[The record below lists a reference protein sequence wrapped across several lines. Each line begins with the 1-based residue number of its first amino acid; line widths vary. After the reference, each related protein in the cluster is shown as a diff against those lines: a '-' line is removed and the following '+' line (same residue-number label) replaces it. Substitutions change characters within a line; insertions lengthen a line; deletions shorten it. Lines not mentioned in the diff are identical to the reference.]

1 MPGQGHNSNVGDIAG
16 DRLKSFIERVE
27 RLEKERRAL
36 SADIREVFAEAKGAG
51 FDIKIM
57 RMVIRLRRMDEDDL
71 AEQEALF
78 DIYKRALGMLI

>member
-1 MPGQGHNSNVGDIAG
+1 MPGQGHNSNVDG
-16 DRLKSFIERVE
+16 DRLKSFIESVE
-27 RLEKERRAL
+27 RLEEDRRAL
-36 SADIREVFAEAKGAG
+36 SAAIREVFAEAKGVG
-51 FDIKIM
+51 FDVKIM

>member
-1 MPGQGHNSNVGDIAG
+1 MPGQGHNSNVGDIDG
-16 DRLKSFIERVE
+16 DRLKSFIESVE
-27 RLEKERRAL
+27 RLEEDRRAL
-36 SADIREVFAEAKGAG
+36 SAAIREVFAEAKGVG
-51 FDIKIM
+51 FDVKIM